1 MEPSYP
7 VSNTS
12 QPQVNWLN
20 RVPPAVLAAYAITA
34 AFGVYFCMYAFRR
47 PFDAVT
53 FTDVRF
59 LNTSI
64 DLKTACVIS
73 QLLGYLLSKYAG
85 ATICSEVRANRRAA
99 LLITL
104 ILVSEVGL
112 LLFAVLPANWK
123 PLGMLINGLPLGM
136 VWGVVV
142 RYLEG
147 RRSSEVLLAG
157 LSCSYII
164 AGAITRDIGRD
175 WVMATWQ
182 VPAVWMPFVTG
193 GLFFVP
199 LWISVYMLDR
209 LPPPAPDDVAQRAP
223 RHRMEL
229 DERQAF
235 LKRFQFG
242 LFSLLAAYF
251 LLTAFR
257 DFRDHYSAE
266 LFASLGLSD
275 RRSIFTQTEKW
286 AVFGTIPA
294 MGALSLITSHRAA
307 LLATYLLIISGFAMI
322 GLATWAFCTQFIS
335 GYVWMAWVGV
345 GLYLAYVPFGVS
357 LFERLMAG
365 SRMAGTSVFAIQLAD
380 GVGYTGSA
388 IIQIYRD
395 LVHGQSVHLA
405 FMIPFATVVSISG
418 ILLMTISGLFM
429 GRRISDSPRN

>member
-1 MEPSYP
+1 MEPSRP

-12 QPQVNWLN
+12 PQQANWLN
-20 RVPPAVLAAYAITA
+20 RAPAAVLAAYAIAA

-73 QLLGYLLSKYAG
+73 QLIGYLLSKYVG
-85 ATICSEVRANRRAA
+85 ALVCAEVRAHHRAR
-99 LLITL
+99 LLISL
-104 ILVSEVGL
+104 ILISETGL
-112 LLFAVLPANWK
+112 LLFAVLPPDWK
-123 PLGMLINGLPLGM
+123 PLGMLVNGLPLGM

-175 WVMATWQ
+175 LVMTTWH
-182 VPAVWMPFVTG
+182 VPAVWMPVVTG

-199 LWISVYMLDR
+199 LWLSIRMLDR
-209 LPPPAPDDVAQRAP
+209 LPPPGPDDVAQRAP
-223 RHRMEL
+223 RHRMEAGQ
-229 DERQAF
+229 RRAF
-235 LKRFQFG
+235 LKRFHVG
-242 LFSLLAAYF
+242 LFLLLTAYF
-251 LLTAFR
+251 FLTAFR

-266 LFASLGLSD
+266 LFASLRLSHE
-275 RRSIFTQTEKW
+275 RSIFTQTEKW

-294 MGALSLITSHRAA
+294 MGALSLIASHRGA
-307 LLATYLLIISGFAMI
+307 LLATYTLIVCGFATI
-322 GLATWAFCTQFIS
+322 GLATWAFSSQLVS
-335 GYVWMAWVGV
+335 GYVWMAWTGV

-365 SRMAGTSVFAIQLAD
+365 SRMSGTSVFAIQLAD

-388 IIQIYRD
+388 IIQLYRD
-395 LVHGQSVHLA
+395 LIHGQSDRLA
-405 FMIPFATVVSISG
+405 FMIPFAQIVSIAG
-418 ILLMTISGLFM
+418 VVLITASGLFM
-429 GRRISDSPRN
+429 LGRVSDPPGE